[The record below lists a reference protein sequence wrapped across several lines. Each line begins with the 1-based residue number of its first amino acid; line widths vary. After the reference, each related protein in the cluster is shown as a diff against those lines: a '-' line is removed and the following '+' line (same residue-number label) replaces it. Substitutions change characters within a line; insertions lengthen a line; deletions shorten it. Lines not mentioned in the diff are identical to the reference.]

1 MTKMVKCMKL
11 VRFVQHKILV
21 IGIIYLL
28 LTSISY
34 AQSPQMLGIVS
45 SAAITEISGIVPYN
59 FSKGYFWVHN
69 DSGDDANIYLIDSTA
84 SLKVTV
90 YIDGIN
96 ETDIEDVAKFKVGD
110 EHFLILADIGNN
122 RRNREELSLYVI
134 KEPQID
140 LNTKLTSLKVTLHR
154 EIKIKYADK
163 RRDAEAIFV
172 DPLDNQVYIL
182 SKRDLESTVFALPL
196 HTNNAEVHVLQP
208 MLTLPFTFTTAADIS
223 EDGKFIVAK
232 NLTTV
237 FLWERRNSASI
248 LETLKQTPRNIPY
261 TIEPQGEA
269 ICFDLYNRF
278 LYTISERPFG
288 LDSYLYKYDF

>member
-1 MTKMVKCMKL
+1 MIKCMIL

-21 IGIIYLL
+21 VSLLHLL
-28 LTSISY
+28 LSSISY
-34 AQSPQMLGIVS
+34 AQSPQKLGKVT
-45 SAAITEISGIVPYN
+45 SAAITEISGIVPYY

-90 YIDGIN
+90 QIEGVKAI
-96 ETDIEDVAKFKVGD
+96 DIEDIARLKIGND
-110 EHFLILADIGNN
+110 HFLILADIGNN
-122 RRNREELSLYVI
+122 QRKREELSLYVI
-134 KEPQID
+134 KEPKID
-140 LNTKLTSLKVTLHR
+140 FSTKLTSLKVPLYQ

-163 RRDAEAIFV
+163 RRDAEAILV

-182 SKRDLESTVFALPL
+182 SKRDLESTVFSLPL
-196 HTNNAEVHVLQP
+196 HTNNAKVHVLQP
-208 MLTLPFTFTTAADIS
+208 MLTLPFTFTTGADIS
-223 EDGKFIVAK
+223 ADGKYIVAK

-237 FLWERRNSASI
+237 FLWERSHSASI